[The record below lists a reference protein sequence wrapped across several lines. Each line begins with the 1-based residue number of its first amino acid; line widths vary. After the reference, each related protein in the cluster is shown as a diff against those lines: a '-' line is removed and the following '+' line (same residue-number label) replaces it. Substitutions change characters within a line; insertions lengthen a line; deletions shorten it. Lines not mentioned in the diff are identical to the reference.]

1 LQFINI
7 FIQETSNM
15 KSTIGTFVFS
25 LLALFAFT
33 ASHAAD
39 SPPPVIMTVS
49 TDAFEDG
56 GIIPLKYTSHGDNIQ
71 PNFTISGAPATAV
84 GYAIIFHDMEVA
96 RGGNP
101 DDVLHWLAWN
111 IPSATIAEG
120 SLPAGSVQGANV
132 RGTNVYMGP
141 GAVNAKYNHY
151 VFEFFALSENLD
163 LPEGA
168 SRADVL
174 TAIAGKI
181 VGKAV
186 YVGRFSRG
194 MLPAGN

>member
-1 LQFINI
+1 MKARLSAVI
-7 FIQETSNM
+7 FS
-15 KSTIGTFVFS
+15 V
-25 LLALFAFT
+25 LALFAFNI
-33 ASHAAD
+33 SRAAD
-39 SPPPVIMTVS
+39 GAPPVIMTV
-49 TDAFEDG
+49 TTNAFEDG
-56 GIIPLKYTSHGDNIQ
+56 DIIPLKYTSHGDNIQ
-71 PNFTISGAPATAV
+71 PAFTISGAPATAV
-84 GYAIIFHDMEVA
+84 SYAIIFHDMEVA

-120 SLPAGSVQGANV
+120 SLPEGSVQGPNV

-141 GAVNAKYNHY
+141 GAANAKYNHY

-163 LPEGA
+163 LPTTATRE
-168 SRADVL
+168 DVL
-174 TAIAGKI
+174 AAIRGKI

-194 MLPAGN
+194 ML

>member
-1 LQFINI
+1 MN
-7 FIQETSNM
+7 
-15 KSTIGTFVFS
+15 STIRNVAFA

-33 ASHAAD
+33 SSHAAD
-39 SPPPVIMTVS
+39 TPPPVIMTVS
-49 TDAFEDG
+49 TNAFEDG

-84 GYAIIFHDMEVA
+84 SFAIIFHDMEVA

-101 DDVLHWLAWN
+101 EDVLHWLAWN
-111 IPSATIAEG
+111 IPSPTIPEG

-132 RGTNVYMGP
+132 RGTNMYMGP
-141 GAVNAKYNHY
+141 GATNAKYNHY
-151 VFEFFALSENLD
+151 VFEFFALSANLD
-163 LPEGA
+163 LPATATRDE
-168 SRADVL
+168 VL
-174 TAIAGKI
+174 AAIAGKI

-194 MLPAGN
+194 MLPAAP